1 MLKHLAALFPLLVG
15 VHCEFVL
22 LERRNNPP
30 SGFSRVGSPPAS
42 DILSFRLA
50 LAQSDI
56 QGLHDTVYE
65 ISTPG
70 NPRYGQYLTQA
81 EVKPAVGI
89 KAHC

>member
-30 SGFSRVGSPPAS
+30 SGFSRVESPPAS